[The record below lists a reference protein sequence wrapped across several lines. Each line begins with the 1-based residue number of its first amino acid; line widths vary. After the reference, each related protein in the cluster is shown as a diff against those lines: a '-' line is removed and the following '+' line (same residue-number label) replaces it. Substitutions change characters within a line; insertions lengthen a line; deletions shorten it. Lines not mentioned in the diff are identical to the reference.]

1 MNAVAAPS
9 STGTAACAGPS
20 SRGAC
25 APAAGDDAP
34 GADFAALLMAA
45 APAEGAA
52 EPVASGDPAA
62 APADAA
68 DTAGDAAV
76 ASPLDAAWLAHLL
89 PPPDA
94 AAARAMPAADSPALM
109 PALVPALAPSL
120 AAAAAP
126 SKATSSGAA
135 SDADRLP
142 GGRIDLA
149 SAGLADDAAAHAS
162 GRATAPGLAAAEPRA
177 AGFAELLASADAGR
191 SVAPAMDAAHAAP
204 PLLPGGATLPHAAGP
219 TSLTPAA
226 PAAGGT
232 PSLPLAAPFGS
243 PEFAPA
249 LGAQVTVLARDGVQ
263 RAELR
268 LNPADM
274 GPIAVQIALDGA
286 QATVHFAADVAATR
300 AALESSWPELAGALR
315 DAGLTL
321 AGGGVSEQPRQ
332 RRDGAGDAAPGAR
345 ADARTDASDDGAP
358 GDAAQAALPRP
369 RARGV
374 VDLVA

>member
-1 MNAVAAPS
+1 MNAVAAPP

-52 EPVASGDPAA
+52 GAEDGT
-62 APADAA
+62 PADAA
-68 DTAGDAAV
+68 DTAGDAAA

-109 PALVPALAPSL
+109 PAFAPSL
-120 AAAAAP
+120 AAADAAP
-126 SKATSSGAA
+126 SKATSSAP
-135 SDADRLP
+135 L
-142 GGRIDLA
+142 
-149 SAGLADDAAAHAS
+149 AAHAS
-162 GRATAPGLAAAEPRA
+162 GRATAAGLAAAEPRA
-177 AGFAELLASADAGR
+177 AGFAEQLASADAGR
-191 SVAPAMDAAHAAP
+191 SAAPAMDAAHAAT

-219 TSLTPAA
+219 TSLAPAA
-226 PAAGGT
+226 TAAGGT

-332 RRDGAGDAAPGAR
+332 RRDGTGDAAPGAR
-345 ADARTDASDDGAP
+345 ADASDDSAP
-358 GDAAQAALPRP
+358 GDAAQATLPRP

>member
-1 MNAVAAPS
+1 MNAVAAPP

-52 EPVASGDPAA
+52 GAEDGT
-62 APADAA
+62 PADAA
-68 DTAGDAAV
+68 DTAGDAAA

-109 PALVPALAPSL
+109 PAFAPSL
-120 AAAAAP
+120 AAADAAP

-135 SDADRLP
+135 SGADRLP

-149 SAGLADDAAAHAS
+149 SAGLAADAAAHAS
-162 GRATAPGLAAAEPRA
+162 GRATAAGLAAAEPRA
-177 AGFAELLASADAGR
+177 AGFAEQLASADAGR
-191 SVAPAMDAAHAAP
+191 SAAPAMDAAHAAT

-219 TSLTPAA
+219 TSLAPAA
-226 PAAGGT
+226 TAAGGT

-332 RRDGAGDAAPGAR
+332 RRDGTGDAAPGAR
-345 ADARTDASDDGAP
+345 ADASDDSAP
-358 GDAAQAALPRP
+358 GDAAQATLPRP